1 MKFREIPLRALLSA
15 ADLVQSSHTHYIH
28 GTTPAHCAT
37 EPSLYT
43 PLLPGLGGRL
53 FILYVTKLIIQLLTD
68 YRRPETRLK
77 YINILN
83 IMETERRRRI
93 SFSVWIL
100 QTLQSSVSTSYI
112 YRYRICGAPHN
123 NVYFIGNLH
132 RRVTCTQL
140 TERCHGG
147 GEDEDGGNVW
157 PLVTITHV
165 SDTRLSSA
173 SHLQHN
179 NNYNTVRH
187 RTLVE

>member
-1 MKFREIPLRALLSA
+1 MINGYLNTVSRHFQHRAFSENSEISQNPVESSIICSRSCP
-15 ADLVQSSHTHYIH
+15 VQSHPLHA
-28 GTTPAHCAT
+28 GTAPAHCAT

-68 YRRPETRLK
+68 YRRSETRLK

-112 YRYRICGAPHN
+112 YRYRICGNA
-123 NVYFIGNLH
+123 
-132 RRVTCTQL
+132 
-140 TERCHGG
+140 
-147 GEDEDGGNVW
+147 
-157 PLVTITHV
+157 
-165 SDTRLSSA
+165 
-173 SHLQHN
+173 
-179 NNYNTVRH
+179 
-187 RTLVE
+187 

>member
-1 MKFREIPLRALLSA
+1 MVHRPFQHSAFSENCEISRNPVESSISCSRSCP
-15 ADLVQSSHTHYIH
+15 VQSHPLHA
-28 GTTPAHCAT
+28 GTAPAHCAT

-123 NVYFIGNLH
+123 NVYFIGNLY
-132 RRVTCTQL
+132 RRVTCTHRALPRRRRGRGWRQCVAPGYHHPCLGREAQL
-140 TERCHGG
+140 SISPET
-147 GEDEDGGNVW
+147 
-157 PLVTITHV
+157 
-165 SDTRLSSA
+165 
-173 SHLQHN
+173 
-179 NNYNTVRH
+179 
-187 RTLVE
+187 

>member
-1 MKFREIPLRALLSA
+1 MSQPHIFIDREYA
-15 ADLVQSSHTHYIH
+15 
-28 GTTPAHCAT
+28 G
-37 EPSLYT
+37 
-43 PLLPGLGGRL
+43 
-53 FILYVTKLIIQLLTD
+53 
-68 YRRPETRLK
+68 
-77 YINILN
+77 
-83 IMETERRRRI
+83 
-93 SFSVWIL
+93 
-100 QTLQSSVSTSYI
+100 
-112 YRYRICGAPHN
+112 PHN
-123 NVYFIGNLH
+123 NVYFIGNLY

-165 SDTRLSSA
+165 SDARLSSA

>member
-1 MKFREIPLRALLSA
+1 M
-15 ADLVQSSHTHYIH
+15 H

-77 YINILN
+77 YINISN

-123 NVYFIGNLH
+123 NVYFIGNLY
-132 RRVTCTQL
+132 RRVTCVYSPSAATEAARTRMAAMCGPWLPSPMSRTRGSAQHL
-140 TERCHGG
+140 TC
-147 GEDEDGGNVW
+147 NII
-157 PLVTITHV
+157 TIT
-165 SDTRLSSA
+165 
-173 SHLQHN
+173 
-179 NNYNTVRH
+179 
-187 RTLVE
+187 TL